1 VDIFMSRSDDTPL
14 QPTTVLVRCSKCGE
28 LYAHTTAGCFHCTV
42 EVDVSSVPITQQID
56 RLPTAIRMLASPQD
70 TLDSDCQILLQ
81 FLPSALCIP
90 VTLDEPVVLGRLA
103 SLSQTRP
110 YDLLDLSHLGAE
122 KRGVSRQHCQLER
135 QGAHLYITDLNS
147 TNGTYLNGTR
157 LTAYTPY
164 RLADGDRLILSTL
177 HCTVVFVTASVA

>member
-1 VDIFMSRSDDTPL
+1 MSLSDDTPL
-14 QPTTVLVRCSKCGE
+14 QPTTVLVRCPKCGE
-28 LYAHTTAGCFHCTV
+28 LYAHTTAGGSHCTV
-42 EVDVSSVPITQQID
+42 ELDASSTPITQQID
-56 RLPTAIRMLASPQD
+56 RLPTAIRLLASPQD
-70 TLDSDCQILLQ
+70 KFDPACKVMLQ
-81 FLPSALCIP
+81 FLPSGLCIP
-90 VTLDEPVVLGRLA
+90 VTLDNPVVLGRLA
-103 SLSQTRP
+103 SPGQTRP

-135 QGAHLYITDLNS
+135 QGAHLYVTDLNS

-177 HCTVVFVTASVA
+177 HCTVAFIAAPVA

>member
-1 VDIFMSRSDDTPL
+1 
-14 QPTTVLVRCSKCGE
+14 
-28 LYAHTTAGCFHCTV
+28 
-42 EVDVSSVPITQQID
+42 VDVSSVPITQQID

-70 TLDSDCQILLQ
+70 TLDSDRQILLQ

-90 VTLDEPVVLGRLA
+90 VTLDEPVVLGRRGA
-103 SLSQTRP
+103 PGQTRP
-110 YDLLDLSHLGAE
+110 YGLLDLSHLGAE

-135 QGAHLYITDLNS
+135 QGAHLFIADLNS

-157 LTAYTPY
+157 LTAYMPY

-177 HCTVVFVTASVA
+177 HCTVVFITAPVA

>member
-1 VDIFMSRSDDTPL
+1 MLMSLPDDTPL

-28 LYAHTTAGCFHCTV
+28 LYAHTTAGCSHCTV
-42 EVDVSSVPITQQID
+42 EVDASSVPITQQID
-56 RLPTAIRMLASPQD
+56 RHPTAIRMLASPQD
-70 TLDSDCQILLQ
+70 TLDSVCQVMLQ

-103 SLSQTRP
+103 SPGQTRP
-110 YDLLDLSHLGAE
+110 YDLIDLSHLGAE
-122 KRGVSRQHCQLER
+122 KRGVSRQHCQLAR
-135 QGAHLYITDLNS
+135 QSAHLYVTDLNS

-177 HCTVVFVTASVA
+177 HCTVAFVTAPVA